1 MAAVFLIKLKVP
13 INEGFS
19 WGVSKIS
26 KVGEC
31 QKGGSNIMQNE
42 TSLSSMYKALQKFIV
57 TLKFSLDCHN
67 VNRLMSILLYL
78 INLIKNLTFA

>member
-1 MAAVFLIKLKVP
+1 
-13 INEGFS
+13 
-19 WGVSKIS
+19 
-26 KVGEC
+26 
-31 QKGGSNIMQNE
+31 MQNE